1 MTRSPPQ
8 RRRLPATDLYGI
20 THAPW
25 SRGRSNPETV
35 RLMLAA
41 GIRII
46 QYREKD
52 LPPRRML
59 EECLAIRR
67 LCDDH
72 GACFIVNDRPD
83 LALLCGADGLHLG
96 QDDLPLSRVRQLVG
110 EEMILGLSTHTP
122 EQARR
127 ARVEGADYIGVGP
140 IFRTTTKQEVG
151 EPVGLDYLDWTV
163 AALPDLPKVAIGGI
177 KRANL
182 AAVAARWPGMVCLVT
197 EITDAVAIGDRVAEI
212 RAILAPHHL
221 QEDAARI

>member
-1 MTRSPPQ
+1 MTRSSPQ

-20 THAPW
+20 THAPR

-35 RLMLAA
+35 RLMLAV

-110 EEMILGLSTHTP
+110 EEMILGLSTHAP
-122 EQARR
+122 EQARPPPKPRPPGPTPPPDSPAPPGSPPRPRNR
-127 ARVEGADYIGVGP
+127 AA
-140 IFRTTTKQEVG
+140 
-151 EPVGLDYLDWTV
+151 TV
-163 AALPDLPKVAIGGI
+163 PQMP
-177 KRANL
+177 R
-182 AAVAARWPGMVCLVT
+182 R
-197 EITDAVAIGDRVAEI
+197 
-212 RAILAPHHL
+212 
-221 QEDAARI
+221 